1 MKILILN
8 GSPRPKGNTAQLID
22 SFKRGAEEAGHSV
35 EVISLLRHEVKGCLG
50 CNACRYGKPCVQK
63 DSFNDLVPK
72 IKEADLLVFASPL
85 YFWTLSSRIKAFIE
99 RFYCIAEEDPD
110 PPLGR
115 YEKYPVK
122 DCALLMTA
130 ADDFFWTFE
139 QAVSYY
145 QFALVNYIG
154 FHDKGMLL
162 AGGCGDTNGKPQID
176 KTDHLEKAY
185 QFGKNIYQREEPAV

>member
-1 MKILILN
+1 MKRIVVIQ
-8 GSPRPKGNTAQLID
+8 GGGRPKGNTAQLVD

-63 DSFNDLVPK
+63 DGFNDLVPK

-85 YFWTLSSRIKAFIE
+85 YFWTVSSRIKAFIE
-99 RFYCIAEEDPD
+99 RFYCIAEKDPN

-115 YEKYPVK
+115 YERYPVK

-130 ADDFFWTFE
+130 ADNFFWTFE

-154 FHDKGMLL
+154 FHNKGMLL

-185 QFGKNIYQREEPAV
+185 QFG